1 MSVSVRNFA
10 GCGHYNIIN
19 IHHARVIDQKMEKP
33 SAIKYEYLPHTADAK
48 FIAYGE
54 DIEEAFTNS
63 AIAMSDIVTDHS
75 RVAKKTA
82 KIISVESEDEKSLL
96 YDFLEQLII
105 LLDGEGFLL
114 AGVERL
120 TISHNEKYRLEAL
133 VSGDADHG
141 KYEINT
147 AIKAVTYQE
156 MNISRTPGGVSVQA
170 VIDI

>member
-1 MSVSVRNFA
+1 MP
-10 GCGHYNIIN
+10 YT
-19 IHHARVIDQKMEKP
+19 MEKP

-54 DIEEAFTNS
+54 NIEEAFAN
-63 AIAMSDIVTDHS
+63 AALAMSDIVTDHL
-75 RVAKKTA
+75 RVAKKIT
-82 KIISVESEDEKSLL
+82 KIISVESEDEKALL

-105 LLDGEGFLL
+105 LLDSVGFLL

-133 VSGDADHG
+133 VSGDAEPSE
-141 KYEINT
+141 YEINT

-156 MNISRTPGGVSVQA
+156 MNIFRTPGRVSIQA